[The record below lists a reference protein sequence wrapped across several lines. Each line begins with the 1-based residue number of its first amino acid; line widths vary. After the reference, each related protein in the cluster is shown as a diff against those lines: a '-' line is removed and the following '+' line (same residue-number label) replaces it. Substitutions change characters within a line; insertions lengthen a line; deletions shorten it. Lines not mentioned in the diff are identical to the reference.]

1 LRERLGERVR
11 STLQKLLLLTGSLLV
26 SAFLMEA
33 AVLVFVGEQ
42 PKVPRHVV
50 GGLFGLRINDSNVT
64 YRHKTADVTVSFH
77 INGQGM
83 RAERDYSYLKPPGVK
98 RIVTLGDS
106 FTMGHEVSFEDTF
119 SRVLEDVLRKSGVSV
134 EVLNTGVSG
143 YGTAEECLYLEREL
157 FKYSP
162 DVVIVGFFGN
172 DLVDNVR
179 SNLFAL
185 RGNELAQIGR
195 EYVPLGRF
203 GDFLNRNLVLNFL
216 SERSNAFAFTKERI
230 TELLKRRAIKDNVR
244 NLNGAMGRDSDP
256 DEQASYQRKLTAAI
270 FERIYADTRRAG
282 IPLIIQSIPF
292 LGEDPESLVEVFP
305 LGEFD
310 VNRDGVYFVAGKDF
324 LAPVLGKET
333 LYWQRS
339 DGHWTPLS
347 HDRSGKALA
356 GLILQK
362 NFLR

>member
-1 LRERLGERVR
+1 MRTHIK
-11 STLQKLLLLTGSLLV
+11 SAIQKLLLLTGSLML
-26 SAFLMEA
+26 SAFVMEGM
-33 AVLVFVGEQ
+33 VLVLMGEQ

-50 GGLFGLRINDSNVT
+50 GGPFGLRINDPNVT
-64 YRHKTADVTVSFH
+64 YRHKTADVTVTFH

-83 RAERDYSYLKPPGVK
+83 RAGRDYSYMKTPGVK
-98 RIVTLGDS
+98 RIVIMGDS
-106 FTMGHEVSFEDTF
+106 FTMGHEVNVDDTY
-119 SRVLEDVLRKSGVSV
+119 SRVLEESLRKNGVSV

-162 DVVIVGFFGN
+162 DLVIVGFFGN

-185 RGNELAQIGR
+185 KRNELVQIGQ

-203 GDFLNRNLVLNFL
+203 GDFLNRNPVLNVL
-216 SERSNAFAFTKERI
+216 SERSNALAFTKERI
-230 TELLKRRAIKDNVR
+230 TELLKRRAIDDNLR
-244 NLNGAMGRDSDP
+244 NLDEAVGRNADLN
-256 DEQASYQRKLTAAI
+256 EQARYQRKLTAAI
-270 FERIYADTRRAG
+270 FERIYADTRRAR
-282 IPLIIQSIPF
+282 IPLIIQSIPS
-292 LGEDPESLVEVFP
+292 LGDNPESLIEVFP

-310 VNRDGVYFVAGKDF
+310 VNRDGLYFLAGTDF
-324 LAPVLGKET
+324 LAPVFGREA

-347 HDRSGKALA
+347 HHRSGEALA
-356 GLILQK
+356 GLILQDHV
-362 NFLR
+362 LQ